1 MIDPVSALAIATS
14 AYNGI
19 KRGIEMGREIED
31 LSGQL
36 GTWFSAVS
44 DVKSAEEEAKDPPL
58 FKKLIAKGSV
68 EQEAMQALIARKKI
82 EQQEKELRELI
93 VWRWGTDEYTAMM
106 RDRARIKDTRAKA
119 IQNQRRKM
127 RKLIANVITVAA
139 IIALTGTLIA
149 FIVGIIEKLRG

>member
-1 MIDPVSALAIATS
+1 MLDPVSALAIATS
-14 AYNGI
+14 AY
-19 KRGIEMGREIED
+19 KVLKKGIEMGRELED
-31 LSGQL
+31 MGGQL

-58 FKKLIAKGSV
+58 FRKLIAKGSV

-93 VWRWGTDEYTAMM
+93 VWRWGTEEYTAMM

-127 RKLIANVITVAA
+127 RKFIANTLTIVVIIGLVGALLA
-139 IIALTGTLIA
+139 LII
-149 FIVGIIEKLRG
+149 GILMNLG

>member
-1 MIDPVSALAIATS
+1 MLDPVSALAIATS
-14 AYNGI
+14 AY
-19 KRGIEMGREIED
+19 KVLKKGIEMGRELED
-31 LSGQL
+31 MGGLL

-58 FKKLIAKGSV
+58 FKKLISSRSV
-68 EQEAMQALIARKKI
+68 EQEALQALVARKKI

-93 VWRWGTDEYTAMM
+93 VWRWGTEEYTAMM

-127 RKLIANVITVAA
+127 RKLIANTLTIVVILGLVGALLA
-139 IIALTGTLIA
+139 LII
-149 FIVGIIEKLRG
+149 GILMNLG